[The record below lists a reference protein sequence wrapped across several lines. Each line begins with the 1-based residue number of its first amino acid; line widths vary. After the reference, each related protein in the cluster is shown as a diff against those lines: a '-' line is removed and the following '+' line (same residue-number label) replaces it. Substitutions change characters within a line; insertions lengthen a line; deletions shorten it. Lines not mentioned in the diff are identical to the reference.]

1 MAEKTINQQNQKLN
15 MGTGDKGLTTLVPG
29 AMVSKAD
36 ERVNAMGSVEEA
48 IAHLGLAMV
57 ATSCPIFRGK
67 IERIQKTLKTL
78 VAGIADSRSGQF
90 VFSAEEIEFLEED
103 MADMRSKLP
112 EGAMQTLPG
121 GCEQSARLDAARAA
135 VRRAERELVAMDKR
149 YSAKETSKRYLNRLG
164 DYLLVAARYSDLLH
178 TKSEKKAAKAAVPAA
193 VAQPE
198 AQRTVESV
206 VAEVLSQMGGTALG
220 LDRAVSLI
228 TAIEM
233 EARRQGK
240 QIAVAVV
247 NAQGNPIAMHVM
259 DGAFLVSYEVAM
271 KKAYTAVAVK
281 MPTIEL
287 SKLVQPGETFY
298 GLQNMDKIITFG
310 GGVPLKAGSTVI
322 GGLGVSGGT
331 GEEDHALCEYGL
343 SVFENL

>member
-1 MAEKTINQQNQKLN
+1 MTNQQNQKLN
-15 MGTGDKGLTTLVPG
+15 IGTGDKGLTALIPG
-29 AMVSKAD
+29 SMVSKAD
-36 ERVNAMGSVEEA
+36 ERVYAMGAVEEA
-48 IAHLGLAMV
+48 VAQLGLAMV
-57 ATSCPIFRGK
+57 ATECPIFRGK

-78 VAGIADSRSGQF
+78 MAGIADSRSGQF

-103 MADMRSKLP
+103 MAEMRSKLP

-135 VRRAERELVAMDKR
+135 VRRAERDLIVMDKR
-149 YSAKETSKRYLNRLG
+149 YAAKETSKRYLNRLG
-164 DYLLVAARYSDLLH
+164 DYLLTAARYSDLLH
-178 TKSEKKAAKAAVPAA
+178 TKAEKKAGKKTSVTATQTQPDAA
-193 VAQPE
+193 
-198 AQRTVESV
+198 RTVESV
-206 VAEVLSQMGGTALG
+206 VAEVLAQMGGTALG
-220 LDRAVSLI
+220 LEKAVALI
-228 TAIEM
+228 TAIEN

-259 DGAFLVSYEVAM
+259 DGAFLVSYDVAM

-310 GGVPLKAGSTVI
+310 GGVPLRAGDTVI

-343 SVFENL
+343 EVFDHL